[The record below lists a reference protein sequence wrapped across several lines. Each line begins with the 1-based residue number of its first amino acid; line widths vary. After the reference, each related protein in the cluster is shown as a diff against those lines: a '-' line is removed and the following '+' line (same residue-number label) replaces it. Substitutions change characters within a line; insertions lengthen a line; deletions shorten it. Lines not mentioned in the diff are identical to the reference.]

1 MHDGRKFRTL
11 MILAAAIQY
20 RRIAA
25 HQPLLKLGLRIFQGD
40 ISMILTH
47 RVAVA
52 AAMVCA
58 AISPSQAAT
67 SQPVPQDPI
76 VTNDPAFMAVFS
88 QQYKVAFGEGAIP
101 AKYKQLSGATLSVV
115 IKCEECLKYHVQHA
129 IKLGATRQEI
139 VEALRI
145 GLLTGGSAGM
155 PTMGAAYVEMDN
167 QHLK

>member
-1 MHDGRKFRTL
+1 MRLIDRVT
-11 MILAAAIQY
+11 LAA
-20 RRIAA
+20 
-25 HQPLLKLGLRIFQGD
+25 GLI
-40 ISMILTH
+40 
-47 RVAVA
+47 
-52 AAMVCA
+52 VCA
-58 AISPSQAAT
+58 VISPSLAVTPPAAA
-67 SQPVPQDPI
+67 QDPI

-88 QQYKVAFGEGAIP
+88 QQYKAAFGEGAIP

-155 PTMGAAYVEMDN
+155 PTMGAAYLEMDN
-167 QHLK
+167 QRLK